1 MAKKAKKKT
10 KKKTTKKAAAKA
22 SMARAGGVKP
32 GRRSVVSDRENTDTR
47 AGRRGSKAGSGS
59 TRNFSRFQGLRNRGR

>member
-10 KKKTTKKAAAKA
+10 EKKTTKKAASKA
-22 SMARAGGVKP
+22 SMARAGGAKP
-32 GRRSVVSDRENTDTR
+32 GRRSVAQDRSATDTR

-59 TRNFSRFQGLRNRGR
+59 TRSFARGQGMRNRGR